1 MINRKILVY
10 AGSAACFIGCIGDFL
25 SLFILGSHY
34 PGYSQLHNTMSSLGS
49 TASPV
54 SGIISAM
61 WVILGLLMIVF
72 AFGFK
77 EALPRDDKYVKA
89 VFWLLIL
96 YGLGEGAGSGLF
108 KADTVSGT
116 YTISFIV
123 HDILGSAGL
132 IAILILPLIVQKI
145 KPYFSGRC
153 FLRYSVITVVSGTL
167 FLVLFSFRFIGNET
181 NALSSLK
188 GLWQRLFVL
197 VYYIY
202 LTVLAIKM
210 IRITVLQGK

>member
-34 PGYSQLHNTMSSLGS
+34 PGYSQLHETMSSLGS

-167 FLVLFSFRFIGNET
+167 FLVLFSFRFIGNENNT
-181 NALSSLK
+181 LSSLK

-210 IRITVLQGK
+210 ISITVHQGR